1 MFGQYYTY
9 EETKDLPTLF
19 VSSFIGKG
27 QKYRIRVPDIMD
39 DMSNSLYMV
48 AIATHDMY
56 RNSGVVFA
64 PYIHVILSKPV
75 DHVDVTVTVQKGE
88 LSCDSN
94 T

>member
-1 MFGQYYTY
+1 MFGPYYTY
-9 EETKDLPTLF
+9 KETKDLPTLF
-19 VSSFIGKG
+19 ESTFIGKG

-39 DMSNSLYMV
+39 DMSNSLYMI

-64 PYIHVILSKPV
+64 PYIHVILPKQV
-75 DHVDVTVTVQKGE
+75 DHIDITVTVQKGE

>member
-1 MFGQYYTY
+1 MVGQYYTY
-9 EETKDLPTLF
+9 EETKNLPTLF
-19 VSSFIGKG
+19 VSTFIGKG
-27 QKYRIRVPDIMD
+27 QKYRIKVPDIMD
-39 DMSNSLYMV
+39 DMSNPLYMV

-56 RNSGVVFA
+56 RFA

-75 DHVDVTVTVQKGE
+75 DHIDLTVTVQKGE